1 MAWYRSGGGS
11 GGGLDAKMIVIVSVT
26 YVSDPNDPNTDVHPL
41 DPT

>member
-26 YVSDPNDPNTDVHPL
+26 YNPNTDVHPL